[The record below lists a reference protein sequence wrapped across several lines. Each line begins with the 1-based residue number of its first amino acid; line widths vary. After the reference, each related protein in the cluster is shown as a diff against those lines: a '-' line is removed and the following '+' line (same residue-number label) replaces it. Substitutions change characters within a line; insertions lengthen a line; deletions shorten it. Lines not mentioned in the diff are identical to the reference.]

1 MVFNLY
7 EKKRRSDFMSVHTPQ
22 FPEDFSPPSI
32 NRLIQTIERVIV
44 GKRDRII
51 RMVGAMLAGGHVL
64 LEDVPGV
71 GKTML
76 VRALAASI
84 GCSYKRIQFTPDLL
98 PSDVVGASVYN
109 NETRQFE
116 FRPGP
121 IMAQIVLADELNR
134 TSPRTQSALLEAM
147 EEGRVTVDG
156 AVHSLPQPFTLIATQ
171 NPLEYEGTFRLPEA
185 QLDRFMIKLRLGY
198 PSAAQEED
206 MLGRLTGEHPIE
218 RLEPAVTVEEWIRM
232 QRQCSAVHVDDSLK
246 SYIVSIVHATRNS
259 RDIELGASPR
269 ASYALMRAA
278 QAEAF
283 MRGRKFLIPDDVLAM
298 AVPVLAHRIV
308 PAAGSRLDGPGYEAI
323 IREIAVRCAVPGIR
337 GGGRR

>member
-1 MVFNLY
+1 
-7 EKKRRSDFMSVHTPQ
+7 MSVHTPK

-32 NRLIQTIERVIV
+32 NRIIQSIERVIV
-44 GKRDRII
+44 GKRDCIVRI
-51 RMVGAMLAGGHVL
+51 VGAMLAGGHVL
-64 LEDVPGV
+64 IEDVPGV

-98 PSDVVGASVYN
+98 PSDVVGVSVYN
-109 NETRQFE
+109 SETRRFE

-156 AVHSLPQPFTLIATQ
+156 TEYPLPQPFCLIATQ

-198 PSAAQEED
+198 PSAAQETD
-206 MLGRLTGEHPIE
+206 MLGRLAGEHPVDQV
-218 RLEPAVTVEEWIRM
+218 EPAVTSEEWSRM
-232 QRQCSAVHVDDSLK
+232 QRQCRAVHTDESLK
-246 SYIVSIVHATRNS
+246 AYIVAMIHATRTS
-259 RDIELGASPR
+259 RHIELGASPR

-283 MRGRKFLIPDDVLAM
+283 MDGRKYVIPDDVQAM

-308 PAAGSRLDGPGYEAI
+308 PTAGISSDRLDREAI
-323 IREIAVRCAVPGIR
+323 IRDLAARCTAPGVR